1 MVGYLHIIS
10 WRIVKPEHLKGEKGD
25 TMFYLQE
32 IILFINFTY
41 ADAIEIAANRN
52 TANNELEAI
61 VLMR

>member
-1 MVGYLHIIS
+1 
-10 WRIVKPEHLKGEKGD
+10 
-25 TMFYLQE
+25 MFYLQE